1 MFFIMELE
9 IPLDQSEKMLV
20 KLIVSI
26 VLRRGAVSLT
36 TDTVELPREFL
47 KLEKDPLSM
56 RVEEGLWITLS
67 WAKLALSIESAIDD
81 SRLWTAFSGIIRPPV
96 GGEVLGVRCG
106 DVGGDRF
113 DISIMAFVA
122 WLFSSPFLSE
132 TGLSTLALSAVTT
145 GSAA

>member
-1 MFFIMELE
+1 MACPRVIGPEDLS
-9 IPLDQSEKMLV
+9 SEDVKDLV
-20 KLIVSI
+20 MVSI

-47 KLEKDPLSM
+47 RLEKDPLSM

-81 SRLWTAFSGIIRPPV
+81 SRLWTTFSGIIRPPV
-96 GGEVLGVRCG
+96 GGKVLGVRCG
-106 DVGGDRF
+106 DVGGDRL

-122 WLFSSPFLSE
+122 
-132 TGLSTLALSAVTT
+132 
-145 GSAA
+145 